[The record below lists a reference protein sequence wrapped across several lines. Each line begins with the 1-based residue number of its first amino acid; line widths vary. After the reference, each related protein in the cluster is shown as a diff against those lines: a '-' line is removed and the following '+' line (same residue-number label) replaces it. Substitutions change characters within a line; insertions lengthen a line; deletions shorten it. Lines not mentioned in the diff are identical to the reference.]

1 MKDLFMTFNAK
12 KTALALACALVT
24 ATSAFA
30 QTAPSVTLYGFL
42 DLGLESNNDGALT
55 KTMLQ
60 NYSTRFGL
68 KGERSLSSDLTGMFQ
83 IETLVSPDDAK
94 NQNTTTALGSAPTSG
109 QLASRNSFIGLK
121 SNTLGT
127 FMAGNYDTPFKSL
140 NAGGLVNTLN
150 GNGDA
155 LEIIMHGKAPTTGIN
170 GKAGITLFGN
180 VHTRQPNSFIYFSPK
195 FSNIVVKALYSPDEG
210 QTATSNAPT
219 YSLSAEWNDGTYNFG
234 VATQNKAVSGTA
246 IYAMSANKVTMGA
259 VMGSISGALAFTTLD
274 NQATLAGN
282 ARKISNAMGTV
293 NYTVAPWIFKVSYA
307 QSSESFSGANDGITE
322 TALEAQYNLDKATF
336 MYVGYSQINNSANAK
351 GSYAGGNAD
360 NSPAA
365 SAYGVTPSAL
375 TFGMRY
381 VF

>member
-94 NQNTTTALGSAPTSG
+94 NQNTTTALGSAPASG

-140 NAGGLVNTLN
+140 
-150 GNGDA
+150 
-155 LEIIMHGKAPTTGIN
+155 
-170 GKAGITLFGN
+170 KAGITLFGN